1 MATWRAE
8 IKVGTYGTPFEV
20 DVVAGS
26 SGTAKETINTIYSP
40 VYIRNLR
47 VVSNRNKSSGSS
59 TTSEVSPGMYW
70 FVGFVLVL
78 YVIVT
83 YWYIVVPS
91 SIVVGLLWLWA
102 KN

>member
-1 MATWRAE
+1 MATWKAE

-20 DVVAGS
+20 EVVAGS

-47 VVSNRNKSSGSS
+47 VVSNRNKSFGSS
-59 TTSEVSPGMYW
+59 STSETSSGMYW
-70 FVGFVLVL
+70 FVGFVLIL

-83 YWYIVVPS
+83 YWYIVVPA
-91 SIVVGLLWLWA
+91 SIVIGLLWLWA